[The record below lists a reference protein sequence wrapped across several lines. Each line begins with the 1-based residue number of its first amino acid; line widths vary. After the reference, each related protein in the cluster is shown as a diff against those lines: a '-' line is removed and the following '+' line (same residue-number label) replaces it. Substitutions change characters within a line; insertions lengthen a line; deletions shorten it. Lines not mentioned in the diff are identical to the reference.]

1 MILDLLKVRSY
12 RFGVLSVLV
21 CINSSLKK
29 GASFIVDTI
38 LIRRI
43 RNIENLHGIEVFQTS
58 LIWPG
63 TGICLP
69 GIGIFIH
76 DAIPESARKRIIQHE
91 YGHYLDYKI
100 GDAGDQKRFLGSHL
114 LGFYLKIGLPSL
126 LNLMW
131 GINKIPA
138 FSGDHRRFWT
148 ETRANRLANSHFGET
163 LAEDFDRY
171 FPTAQT

>member
-1 MILDLLKVRSY
+1 M
-12 RFGVLSVLV
+12 
-21 CINSSLKK
+21 
-29 GASFIVDTI
+29 SFIVNKT

-43 RNIENLHGIEVFQTS
+43 RNIENLHGIGVFQTG

-63 TGICLP
+63 SGICLP

-76 DAIPESARKRIIQHE
+76 DGIPESARKRIIQHE
-91 YGHYLDYKI
+91 YGHYLDYKS
-100 GDAGDQKRFLGSHL
+100 GDGGDQKRFLGSHL
-114 LGFYLKIGLPSL
+114 LGFYLKIGLPSI
-126 LNLMW
+126 LNLIW

-138 FSGDHRRFWT
+138 VSGDHRRFWT